1 MSTSFPEVYNTA
13 ERTNQTE
20 NPWSYLNLPQNSL
33 CEHEAHCKKEIWTH
47 KMQWNVRQWPGCLSV
62 MQFKVNVL

>member
-47 KMQWNVRQWPGCLSV
+47 KMQWNVR
-62 MQFKVNVL
+62 